1 MLLAISLLFL
11 RWPLSTIGKFI
22 GFLKY
27 EDNAAWL
34 RAAAGYLKIND
45 GNIRPLNT
53 AAGGH
58 VLDYLIGFIHAIT
71 ALGDSSRNTDPATA
85 FITLANTYMTIGII
99 SCFFIALISWQI
111 LKKLASRDLGIIGML
126 CVVIVAY
133 PGFARPSFEAGTLSL
148 SATVMSI
155 WAAMFLV
162 LLITTEQ
169 RTAGLYHILLFF
181 LFVGIGGMWWPAVPI
196 SIASVLLLII
206 DYFYAKRN
214 SNRLVFLVIPL
225 LLFCLLPLIKLW
237 KHFLRFSLSDP
248 FLPPK
253 VASWHTQKS
262 LWPLSC

>member
-1 MLLAISLLFL
+1 
-11 RWPLSTIGKFI
+11 
-22 GFLKY
+22 
-27 EDNAAWL
+27 
-34 RAAAGYLKIND
+34 
-45 GNIRPLNT
+45 
-53 AAGGH
+53 
-58 VLDYLIGFIHAIT
+58 
-71 ALGDSSRNTDPATA
+71 
-85 FITLANTYMTIGII
+85 
-99 SCFFIALISWQI
+99 
-111 LKKLASRDLGIIGML
+111 ML

-237 KHFLRFSLSDP
+237 KHFFTILSFRS

>member
-111 LKKLASRDLGIIGML
+111 LKT
-126 CVVIVAY
+126 C
-133 PGFARPSFEAGTLSL
+133 
-148 SATVMSI
+148 
-155 WAAMFLV
+155 
-162 LLITTEQ
+162 
-169 RTAGLYHILLFF
+169 
-181 LFVGIGGMWWPAVPI
+181 
-196 SIASVLLLII
+196 IA
-206 DYFYAKRN
+206 
-214 SNRLVFLVIPL
+214 
-225 LLFCLLPLIKLW
+225 
-237 KHFLRFSLSDP
+237 
-248 FLPPK
+248 
-253 VASWHTQKS
+253 
-262 LWPLSC
+262 